1 MLLLQLKGEQSMPA
15 TNIKG
20 LAESSREKLKVAIEQ
35 IEQFLNHNALEQ
47 LVQDEDGNSISF
59 YSGLLSDLR
68 HLLVFSEVAYEKLG
82 ALLRRP
88 NFDNELAERALY
100 DVYHNGVNA
109 FFYPKNECYS
119 EDGRY
124 AYTGQDAIRFRAKPV
139 RSARDVVLN
148 ISRVYEELRDDL
160 SYYESDYLTQRR
172 MHSQSK

>member
-1 MLLLQLKGEQSMPA
+1 MPV
-15 TNIKG
+15 TNIKA
-20 LAESSREKLKVAIEQ
+20 LSESSRDKLKAAIDP
-35 IEQFLNHNALEQ
+35 IEQFLNHNALGQ
-47 LVQDEDGNSISF
+47 LVSEDNPDSPIF

-82 ALLRRP
+82 AVLRRP

-100 DVYHNGVNA
+100 EVYHNGVNS

-139 RSARDVVLN
+139 RSARDVILS
-148 ISRVYEELRDDL
+148 ISRIYEELRDDL
-160 SYYESDYLTQRR
+160 SYYESDYLTHRR
-172 MHSQSK
+172 MQSQSK